1 LLKIVEMSNNKNE
14 ELISNKNKEIKELQE
29 LIQERELKNKSSS
42 YNKIDLMSNILLI
55 IMIRKKGE
63 Y

>member
-1 LLKIVEMSNNKNE
+1 MLKIVETSKIKNE

-42 YNKIDLMSNILLI
+42 YNKIDLMSNF
-55 IMIRKKGE
+55 
-63 Y
+63 